1 MINNSKKP
9 PQRLNGYL
17 KVCFLCFVAA
27 TISFLPI
34 IVYNLSKGYD
44 FNYVLD
50 FNNQTIPY
58 NMYMVHCLRSGT
70 TFSWSTDLGSGFFS
84 SFACNGLFSP
94 FFFPL
99 LLLPEN
105 AIPWA
110 LPIMMIIKFSV
121 AGGGAYLWIRGK
133 VENDDCAILAGLLYA
148 FSGQMLYNVVYYFF
162 LDSFALFPYA
172 MAALDKLLY
181 SEKKGI

>member
-9 PQRLNGYL
+9 PQLLNSYL
-17 KVCFLCFVAA
+17 KVCFLCLAAA

-70 TFSWSTDLGSGFFS
+70 TFSWSTDLGSGFLN

-110 LPIMMIIKFSV
+110 
-121 AGGGAYLWIRGK
+121 
-133 VENDDCAILAGLLYA
+133 
-148 FSGQMLYNVVYYFF
+148 
-162 LDSFALFPYA
+162 
-172 MAALDKLLY
+172 
-181 SEKKGI
+181 